1 MDGMVV
7 SVIVLVEAFKRA
19 ADTNQNV
26 ALVRETEFVRASTD
40 ERDIHDD
47 RHWRVTPG
55 GLVVA
60 PMVS

>member
-7 SVIVLVEAFKRA
+7 NVIVLIEAFERA
-19 ADTNQNV
+19 VAAKKIV
-26 ALVRETEFVRASTD
+26 ALVRETDFVRASTD

-60 PMVS
+60 PMAG

>member
-19 ADTNQNV
+19 ADSNQNV
-26 ALVRETEFVRASTD
+26 ALVAQSDCVKASTD

-60 PMVS
+60 PMVR